1 MDRSAFA
8 LVCLVLFVSERN
20 KCACHMLSCILRHV
34 VGHNQLLKPLS
45 VPSYLALY
53 HFFVF
58 IQARVLT
65 DPGRCTR
72 PVSPRELGAAQI
84 FPPSSNPTG

>member
-20 KCACHMLSCILRHV
+20 KCACHMLSCTLRHV

-45 VPSYLALY
+45 VPSNLAFY
-53 HFFVF
+53 HFCFF
-58 IQARVLT
+58 HSGPRANRRRRCAPPVL
-65 DPGRCTR
+65 
-72 PVSPRELGAAQI
+72 
-84 FPPSSNPTG
+84 